1 MDGATV
7 ISLDGEVFSSKNSR
21 ATDTKTGRTFKSKG
35 ARLNE
40 KLFAAQLI
48 EQAEQWAEMTR
59 GKAFPYVV
67 VFRLRRKTRRK
78 FDYNNL
84 FQGVLDAMVKA
95 GYLPDD
101 DMSHVIPVPAEWVL
115 DKNNPGCD
123 ITLGDWINYQML
135 TGDAA

>member
-1 MDGATV
+1 M

-48 EQAEQWAEMTR
+48 EQAEEWAEMTR

-67 VFRLRRKTRRK
+67 IFRLRRKTRRK

-101 DMSHVIPVPAEWVL
+101 DMSHVIPVPAMWSHKK
-115 DKNNPGCD
+115 DAAGCD
-123 ITLGDWINYQML
+123 FWLGDAMDYLKL
-135 TGDAA
+135 TETR

>member
-1 MDGATV
+1 MIELFVEV
-7 ISLDGEVFSSKNSR
+7 ISSKNSR
-21 ATDTKTGRTFKSKG
+21 PTDTRTGRTFKSKG

-40 KLFAAQLI
+40 KVFAVQL
-48 EQAEQWAEMTR
+48 AEQKETWEMMTR
-59 GKAFPYVV
+59 GKAFPYVII
-67 VFRLRRKTRRK
+67 FRLRRKTRRK

-101 DMSHVIPVPAEWVL
+101 DMSHVIPVPAEWVHAK
-115 DKNNPGCD
+115 DNPGCD